1 MNNSII
7 DEVRAA
13 RASLAAEHGYDR
25 AKILAWAR
33 AEQAEVKLRDSPK
46 VSIPGA
52 NSSDEQATGRNQARD
67 QKPKLMTGKL

>member
-7 DEVRAA
+7 DDVRAA

-46 VSIPGA
+46 VSIPVA
-52 NSSDEQATGRNQARD
+52 NSSDEQATGRSRAKDR
-67 QKPKLMTGKL
+67 KPKLVLGKS